1 MRRGDGDIDLRPAPT
16 RSTMKAN
23 KGIGRSDMTSELVK
37 VLRRFEERLAR
48 LESEAEAGAR
58 HWKAVHLHKALAVLP
73 GDHVAADLHLDE
85 LDRAE
90 LAREYPEMV
99 EAHVPT
105 VEEIRSRFGNIA
117 GGTL

>member
-1 MRRGDGDIDLRPAPT
+1 M
-16 RSTMKAN
+16 SN
-23 KGIGRSDMTSELVK
+23 ELVK

-48 LESEAEAGAR
+48 LEAEVEAGAR

-73 GDHVAADLHLDE
+73 GDHAAADLHLEE

-90 LAREYPEMV
+90 LAREYPEMA
-99 EAHVPT
+99 EAQVPT
-105 VEEIRSRFGNIA
+105 VEEIRSRFSTIA

>member
-1 MRRGDGDIDLRPAPT
+1 M
-16 RSTMKAN
+16 SN
-23 KGIGRSDMTSELVK
+23 ELVK

-48 LESEAEAGAR
+48 LEAEVEAGAR

-73 GDHVAADLHLDE
+73 GDHAAADLHLEE

-90 LAREYPEMV
+90 LAREYPEMA
-99 EAHVPT
+99 ESQVPT
-105 VEEIRSRFGNIA
+105 VEEIRSRFSTIA